1 MLKNRRPN
9 IFSAFDSH
17 RRRDEGRRR
26 HRSHQNR
33 DVLRT
38 HVGTTFKKSPLADE
52 NTLGTGIPCMEL
64 GRSKIMWPT
73 DIFPIRFELMYRQY
87 YGDASKTA

>member
-1 MLKNRRPN
+1 VRLIRTGVATRVVAV
-9 IFSAFDSH
+9 ID
-17 RRRDEGRRR
+17 
-26 HRSHQNR
+26 QNR

-52 NTLGTGIPCMEL
+52 NTLGTGIPSVEL